1 MTIYFRGQK
10 KAVSFS
16 RFECA
21 RSFPYSC
28 ITHHLKNVQL
38 VFWIELAILYRVQ
51 ISIFLIVSFFFL
63 FLKKPITVQ
72 QSECFFFTWYLKIK
86 FDLKSPNMVLHV
98 IDDLNRCF
106 FRSTMHICHLNSC
119 IIIWFPFTDS
129 IMNKLRQIND
139 KKTIKQRT
147 KKLTKRQK
155 NGDEKKMRSTFST
168 EKSRRKSINVNF
180 CNPVDP

>member
-1 MTIYFRGQK
+1 MWQFTFGGK
-10 KAVSFS
+10 KNAVSFS
-16 RFECA
+16 RFECV

-38 VFWIELAILYRVQ
+38 VFWIELAILYRAQ
-51 ISIFLIVSFFFL
+51 ISIFLIVSFFSV
-63 FLKKPITVQ
+63 LKKTHCSSTIGM
-72 QSECFFFTWYLKIK
+72 FFFNLIFENQVRPEISEYGIAC
-86 FDLKSPNMVLHV
+86 
-98 IDDLNRCF
+98 NRWFEPMF

-139 KKTIKQRT
+139 KTTNKKVNKTT
-147 KKLTKRQK
+147 KKWRR
-155 NGDEKKMRSTFST
+155 KKKCAQHFT